1 MDNIE
6 ISIDEPVVEI
16 TDEYSVDYDLPIA
29 SSTTLGGV
37 KIGANISETLDGTIS
52 VPIASADTAGVIKV
66 GSNLSI
72 DENGV
77 LSGQAGGSVTVD
89 STLSTVSTNPV
100 QNRVITSEINATNS
114 NVSTIQSNL
123 SGINTSIGNLAE
135 ALGTTNTNVT
145 TNTNNISALQT
156 AVQTNTDNISTN
168 AGNITTNTNNIT
180 ALDTRLGTD
189 EGYITAQG
197 NAIGQLQD
205 NVDVLAVT
213 FTETAAGSDID
224 NTIWTGGNVT
234 IFRRGKIGVVT
245 LDLEG
250 TYTLAGSSSKIVY
263 TMVNQDNL
271 PTYVGKGALYTDD
284 GVVYGEFDS
293 DGKLIIY
300 NYGSQNISLSYLMG
314 SIPVVFA

>member
-37 KIGANISETLDGTIS
+37 KIGANISETSDGTIS

-89 STLSTVSTNPV
+89 STLSTTSTNPV
-100 QNRVITSEINATNS
+100 QNRVITSEINSTNTIVGNIQSSIEGISSSLVDINEDIDALELSVGTNTSNISDIQSAVETNTGNIATN
-114 NVSTIQSNL
+114 T
-123 SGINTSIGNLAE
+123 E
-135 ALGTTNTNVT
+135 
-145 TNTNNISALQT
+145 
-156 AVQTNTDNISTN
+156 
-168 AGNITTNTNNIT
+168 NITTNANNISG
-180 ALDTRLGTD
+180 LDTRLGTD

-205 NVDVLAVT
+205 NVDVIA
-213 FTETAAGSDID
+213 FSSDTTVLYSELD
-224 NTIWTGGNVT
+224 TNVWTSGELLIN
-234 IFRRGKIGVVT
+234 RRGKIGIINIYLQGNLT
-245 LDLEG
+245 LGVNATNSLYQLASAPAQE
-250 TYTLAGSSSKIVY
+250 TYGVL
-263 TMVNQDNL
+263 L
-271 PTYVGKGALYTDD
+271 TDD
-284 GVVYGEFDS
+284 GAISVSVTSAGYVILQNLS
-293 DGKLIIY
+293 SQHSITLTKLT
-300 NYGSQNISLSYLMG
+300 GSV
-314 SIPVVFA
+314 PVVFA

>member
-37 KIGANISETLDGTIS
+37 KIGANISETSDGTIS

-77 LSGQAGGSVTVD
+77 LSGQAGGSVTID

-100 QNRVITSEINATNS
+100 QNKVITSEINATNG
-114 NVSTIQSNL
+114 NVSTIQSNI
-123 SGINTSIGNLAE
+123 SGINTTIGNLGE

-205 NVDVLAVT
+205 NVDAIALSTDTTVLY
-213 FTETAAGSDID
+213 TELDT
-224 NTIWTGGNVT
+224 NVWTSGELL
-234 IFRRGKIGVVT
+234 ISRRGKIGFINIY
-245 LDLEG
+245 LQGNL
-250 TYTLAGSSSKIVY
+250 TLAANATNSLYQLSSAPA
-263 TMVNQDNL
+263 QE
-271 PTYVGKGALYTDD
+271 TYGVLLTDD
-284 GVVYGEFDS
+284 GAISVSVTSAGYVVLQNLS
-293 DGKLIIY
+293 SQHSITLTKMT
-300 NYGSQNISLSYLMG
+300 GSV
-314 SIPVVFA
+314 PVIFV

>member
-6 ISIDEPVVEI
+6 ISIDEPVIEI

-29 SSTTLGGV
+29 SQTTLGGV
-37 KIGANISETLDGTIS
+37 KIGANISETSDGTIF

-89 STLSTVSTNPV
+89 STLSTTSTNPV
-100 QNRVITSEINATNS
+100 QNRVITSEINSINTTVGN
-114 NVSTIQSNL
+114 IQSSIEGISSSLGDINEDIDALEL
-123 SGINTSIGNLAE
+123 SVGTNTSNITDLQLAVE
-135 ALGTTNTNVT
+135 TNTG
-145 TNTNNISALQT
+145 
-156 AVQTNTDNISTN
+156 NISTN
-168 AGNITTNTNNIT
+168 TENITTNANNISG
-180 ALDTRLGTD
+180 LDNRLGTD
-189 EGYITAQG
+189 EDYITAQG
-197 NAIGQLQD
+197 NALGQLQD

-213 FTETAAGSDID
+213 FTETAAGSTID
-224 NTIWTGGNVT
+224 NTIWTDGNVT
-234 IFRRGKIGVVT
+234 IFRRGKIGFVT

-250 TYTLAGSSSKIVY
+250 TYTLAGSSTKLVY
-263 TMVNQDNL
+263 TMADQDNL

-284 GVVYGEFDS
+284 GVVYAEFDT

-300 NYGSQNISLSYLMG
+300 NYGNQNINLSYLMG